1 MRLCHL
7 RLQDGLLV
15 GNNSASAVAMLFNN
29 VPLYAGLSPCS
40 GDHPFAGILDEIAI
54 FNRAL
59 SITEIQA
66 IYQSGTHGMCAPSPI
81 PCFLA
86 PPLPDHA
93 VSPGANASFTALA
106 ECCAPFTYQWLKN
119 GQPIPGANGPTLG
132 FGPVGLADA
141 GQYSVALS
149 NQFGQVSSRM
159 AALSVTPDPNTNCA
173 VSPPSGMVSWWA
185 GQLNPSD
192 RAGTNN
198 AMLQGG
204 ASCASGE
211 VGSGFFLDGVTGAID
226 FGNQVGNFG
235 TNDFTIDFWLQTQ
248 STRQEAI
255 LSKRVGCYCASFWNI
270 FANGGCIRF
279 EFCHDGS
286 CSIYQN
292 FTESEK
298 KINDGQ
304 FHHVAVTR
312 SNVFSTIY
320 VDGSLAAWSTASA
333 VAMLSNNVPC
343 YAAISPCSGV
353 NPFTGVLDG
362 NSGLQPCPVSR

>member
-1 MRLCHL
+1 MASRSRAPTARRLAL
-7 RLQDGLLV
+7 AQSGLQMLDNIVLLLAINLARSPAEWRLFPSLQIQT
-15 GNNSASAVAMLFNN
+15 
-29 VPLYAGLSPCS
+29 P
-40 GDHPFAGILDEIAI
+40 I
-54 FNRAL
+54 AL
-59 SITEIQA
+59 SR
-66 IYQSGTHGMCAPSPI
+66 
-81 PCFLA
+81 
-86 PPLPDHA
+86 LPREW
-93 VSPGANASFTALA
+93 SRG
-106 ECCAPFTYQWLKN
+106 
-119 GQPIPGANGPTLG
+119 GP
-132 FGPVGLADA
+132 A
-141 GQYSVALS
+141 
-149 NQFGQVSSRM
+149 R
-159 AALSVTPDPNTNCA
+159 
-173 VSPPSGMVSWWA
+173 
-185 GQLNPSD
+185 LNPSD

-270 FANGGCIRF
+270 FANGGCIQF